1 MNQNEINEW
10 NDDFNGEASGVRYTC
25 SDGVRIQ
32 ISVERAELSSRKD
45 FTDYLNS
52 REDDPADYLVDGVL
66 HGWQDFYVEKQYR
79 TLKGLDQI
87 TDEIRRKRW
96 TWRNEVDSVLFFDDE
111 EFAK

>member
-10 NDDFNGEASGVRYTC
+10 NDGVEASGVRYTC

-32 ISVERAELSSRKD
+32 ISVERAEMSAQKG

-52 REDDPADYLVDGVL
+52 REDDPASYLVDGVL
-66 HGWQDFYVEKQYR
+66 HGWQDFYVEKRFR

-87 TDEIRRKRW
+87 TAEIRNTRW
-96 TWRNEVDSVLFFDDE
+96 KWRAEADSVLFFDDE
-111 EFAK
+111 EFSK